1 MRNYI
6 NIYSEAELIF
16 EDNSFLIQVVLI
28 IRYQIGLGG
37 KNEYLYL
44 SPDHWYIM

>member
-16 EDNSFLIQVVLI
+16 GVNSFLTQVVLI
-28 IRYQIGLGG
+28 IRSQIGLGG
-37 KNEYLYL
+37 RNEYLYL
-44 SPDHWYIM
+44 SPGHWYIM